1 MFLLRSAFWL
11 TLAFIMFAPHDV
23 DLRQRAEA
31 VSGQAVAAGQDLIR
45 QQILSTPC
53 DSIECLGGKAV
64 LAAVVN
70 KLPSVDTPMQDPS
83 TAPVPFPR
91 QKPDWMG

>member
-11 TLAFIMFAPHDV
+11 TLAFILFAPHDV

-31 VSGQAVAAGQDLIR
+31 ASSQAVAAGQDLIR
-45 QQILSTPC
+45 QQILDTQC

-70 KLPSVDTPMQDPS
+70 KIPSVDTPMQDPS
-83 TAPVPFPR
+83 TPPVPFPR